1 MASQDWFDKD
11 FYKVLGVDKSV
22 SAADLKKTYRKLARQ
37 YHPDSNPGDAK
48 AEAKFKEISEAYSV
62 LNDPEQR
69 EEYDQIR
76 AMGSGARFSAP
87 GAGAG
92 GGFDDVFSR
101 FGQGR
106 QAPSGGFDD
115 FFTMFDQ
122 QGGGFG
128 SGRFGQTTGGFRGFG
143 GPQKGADVS
152 ARTTLDFVTA
162 AKGETITLAG
172 EDNVPFKVK
181 IPAGVSDG
189 QKIRLR
195 GRGRKSPDGG
205 ESGDIVV
212 TVAVRPT
219 RSSRATDST
228 CASPCRSPSPR
239 PLSVRRSRFRRSA
252 ATPCAC
258 AWPPAPPRDACCAS
272 RVADLDHQGHRR
284 PARRGPGRG
293 AHASRRRRA
302 RGPRAVPRTGAERE
316 SPRRPH
322 GQGAIDTRAS
332 PRFSASDTTGCRE
345 PGTRIR
351 HDERGEDVSEREIDE
366 DAPIFAIAAAA
377 ELSNMHPQT
386 LRQYDRLGLVV
397 PARTQGG
404 SRRYSSR
411 HVQQLR
417 EVARLSGEGMSLP
430 AIARLL
436 ALEERVHELA
446 RRVNDLERQLTI
458 ERQSRPGA
466 PRLRG
471 RATGSV
477 VTLRHGARVR
487 RATDIVLWRPRDM
500 HGD

>member
-48 AEAKFKEISEAYSV
+48 AEATFKEISEAYSV

-212 TVAVRPT
+212 TVAVRPHPVFT
-219 RSSRATDST
+219 RDGLNLRITVPVTFTEAALGATIEVPTLGGD
-228 CASPCRSPSPR
+228 P
-239 PLSVRRSRFRRSA
+239 VRL
-252 ATPCAC
+252 
-258 AWPPAPPRDACCAS
+258 
-272 RVADLDHQGHRR
+272 RVAPGTHSGRVLRVK
-284 PARRGPGRG
+284 GRG
-293 AHASRRRRA
+293 ISTTKGTGDLLAEVQVAVPTHLDDAA
-302 RGPRAVPRTGAERE
+302 REALERFHELEPKENPRADLMAK
-316 SPRRPH
+316 
-322 GQGAIDTRAS
+322 
-332 PRFSASDTTGCRE
+332 
-345 PGTRIR
+345 
-351 HDERGEDVSEREIDE
+351 
-366 DAPIFAIAAAA
+366 
-377 ELSNMHPQT
+377 
-386 LRQYDRLGLVV
+386 
-397 PARTQGG
+397 AR
-404 SRRYSSR
+404 
-411 HVQQLR
+411 
-417 EVARLSGEGMSLP
+417 
-430 AIARLL
+430 
-436 ALEERVHELA
+436 
-446 RRVNDLERQLTI
+446 
-458 ERQSRPGA
+458 
-466 PRLRG
+466 
-471 RATGSV
+471 
-477 VTLRHGARVR
+477 
-487 RATDIVLWRPRDM
+487 
-500 HGD
+500 